1 MENRNTNAPSTTI
14 GYCPDCDELAVW
26 FLEEPNLLH
35 FNIHPKKLVAIEI
48 EWV

>member
-1 MENRNTNAPSTTI
+1 MATPGVGYSLL

-35 FNIHPKKLVAIEI
+35 FNIHPKKLVTIEI